1 MEELLYRDRRG
12 TNCCKWD
19 YPQGQFTKPDLLALW
34 VADMDFAAPEC
45 VRRALSR
52 QVEFGVFG
60 YPASSEAYYEAFQN
74 WEEAHFSFRPQ
85 RAWLRYTPGVVAGF
99 YWMIQILTEPGDAV
113 LIQPPV
119 YYPFKNAVLDT
130 GRTLV
135 CNSLVCTQGV
145 YSVDLA
151 DFEAQIVRN
160 RVKAF
165 LLCSPHNPVGRVWTR
180 EELCAMLTIC
190 RRHGVYVIADE
201 IHQDFVHPGHTQIP
215 AASLEEFRDILVSL
229 TAPSKTFNLAGLKVS
244 TAILPDPELQKRFD
258 AFVAPLRVTDGTE
271 LGLCAGA
278 AAYTGGQ
285 AWLDAVLETVRGNDR
300 LLREIL
306 ARRPE
311 ITVSPLEGTYL
322 AWVDLG
328 PSVASREA
336 LTDLVETRC
345 GLAVDYGHWF
355 GEGCASKIRLNL
367 ATRPENIR
375 LAAERLSA
383 AL

>member
-74 WEEAHFSFRPQ
+74 WEEAHFGFRPQ
-85 RAWLRYTPGVVAGF
+85 REWLRYTPGVVAGF

-165 LLCSPHNPVGRVWTR
+165 LLCSPHNPVGRVWTPSWKR
-180 EELCAMLTIC
+180 CAATTGFC
-190 RRHGVYVIADE
+190 GRFWPGGRR
-201 IHQDFVHPGHTQIP
+201 
-215 AASLEEFRDILVSL
+215 S
-229 TAPSKTFNLAGLKVS
+229 PSRPWRGR
-244 TAILPDPELQKRFD
+244 ILPGWIWGRPS
-258 AFVAPLRVTDGTE
+258 PPG
-271 LGLCAGA
+271 
-278 AAYTGGQ
+278 
-285 AWLDAVLETVRGNDR
+285 
-300 LLREIL
+300 
-306 ARRPE
+306 RR
-311 ITVSPLEGTYL
+311 
-322 AWVDLG
+322 
-328 PSVASREA
+328 
-336 LTDLVETRC
+336 
-345 GLAVDYGHWF
+345 
-355 GEGCASKIRLNL
+355 
-367 ATRPENIR
+367 
-375 LAAERLSA
+375 
-383 AL
+383 